1 MPCRAG
7 KVRHLPAQSVAVVAQ
22 GHDIAIYLL
31 LGVVIAQIAM
41 AAFVFRQFPRVANM
55 RRIPASTVPAPFFVS
70 VIVPVLNEERR
81 LPAMLQALIAE
92 ASTVPE
98 MIEILIVDGGSTDD
112 TRGVVMAAVALDSR
126 VRFIDASPVPITAV
140 GKAWGLHQGA
150 AVARGDWLLTLDAD
164 TIVAPGLTR
173 ALATFA
179 HSEKIDALS
188 VATRQLC
195 SGWLESMLH
204 PAFLTTLVYRFG
216 PPGYATRDV
225 RRVMANGQCFFAAK
239 AALADSDAIG
249 SALSSLC
256 EDITMART
264 LAKAGYTVGF
274 YETDVPVI
282 VQMYGSAR
290 EVWANWPRSLVM
302 RDRHAG
308 VAAALPLAQ
317 VVTLQALPLPLLAFA
332 LVSGLPLWFLLVQG
346 VLLICRF
353 GVLIGTN
360 GSYVGRASS
369 FWLSPLLDVPVVLRL
384 LVAQFQRRLVWRG
397 RVYIRSRDGTITA
410 VTESE

>member
-1 MPCRAG
+1 M
-7 KVRHLPAQSVAVVAQ
+7 LPVPPLGSTVLWLVA
-22 GHDIAIYLL
+22 
-31 LGVVIAQIAM
+31 IAQIAL
-41 AAFVFRQFPRVANM
+41 ASLVFREFLRVASM
-55 RRIPASTVPAPFFVS
+55 RRIPASTAPVPFSVS

-92 ASTVPE
+92 ASSVPD

-112 TRGVVMAAVALDSR
+112 TRGVVMAAVAQDSR

-140 GKAWGLHQGA
+140 GKAWGLLQGA

-164 TIVAPGLTR
+164 TIVTPGLTR
-173 ALATFA
+173 ALAAFV

-195 SGWLESMLH
+195 SGWLQSMLH

-225 RRVMANGQCFFAAK
+225 RRVMANGQCFFAAR
-239 AALADSDAIG
+239 AALADAKAIE
-249 SALSSLC
+249 SALASLC
-256 EDITMART
+256 EDITIART

-282 VQMYGSAR
+282 VQMYGTAR

-308 VAAALPLAQ
+308 LAAALPLAQ
-317 VVTLQALPLPLLAFA
+317 VLLLQGAPLALLALA
-332 LVSGLPLWFLLVQG
+332 LICGFPLWFLLVQG
-346 VLLICRF
+346 TLIICRM
-353 GVLIGTN
+353 GVLIGIN
-360 GSYVGRASS
+360 GSYAGRAGS
-369 FWLSPLLDVPVVLRL
+369 FWLSPLLDAPVALRL
-384 LVAQFQRRLVWRG
+384 LAAQFQRRLVWRG
-397 RVYIRSRDGTITA
+397 RVYIRSRDGIITA
-410 VTESE
+410 LAESD